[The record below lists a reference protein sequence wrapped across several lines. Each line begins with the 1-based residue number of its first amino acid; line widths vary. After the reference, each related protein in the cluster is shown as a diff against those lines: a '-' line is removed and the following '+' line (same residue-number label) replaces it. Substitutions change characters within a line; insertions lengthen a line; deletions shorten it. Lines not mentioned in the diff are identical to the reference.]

1 MSLGSVHDTTSTDE
15 RGLSQHTQHQH
26 GSAAHP
32 FARQVAPGLSVG
44 EHYQR
49 AVRRIALL
57 E

>member
-1 MSLGSVHDTTSTDE
+1 MSAHDTTTTDE
-15 RGLSQHTQHQH
+15 RELPQHTQHQH

-49 AVRRIALL
+49 AVWRIVLL